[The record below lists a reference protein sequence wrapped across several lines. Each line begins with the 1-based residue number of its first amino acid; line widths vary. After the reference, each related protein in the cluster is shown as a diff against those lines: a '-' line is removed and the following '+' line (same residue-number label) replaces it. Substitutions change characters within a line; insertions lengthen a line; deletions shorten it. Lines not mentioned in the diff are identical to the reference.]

1 MILMIDNYDSF
12 TYNLVHYLEGITDRV
27 SVKRNDALT
36 IAEIEQLK
44 PSVIVISPGP
54 KTPDDAGISLAV
66 IARFSGHIPI
76 LGICLGH
83 QAIAQ
88 YYGATV
94 VRAPQPVH
102 GKLSAITHDGEGL
115 FSGIPQGINV
125 TRYHSLVVDEASL
138 PASLRV
144 TARTDDGLIM
154 GLRHQSLPIE
164 SVQFHP
170 EALLTERGR
179 QMLKNVIDD
188 WSAHHDN

>member
-1 MILMIDNYDSF
+1 MIDNYDSF
-12 TYNLVHYLEGITDRV
+12 TYNLVHYLEGIADAV
-27 SVKRNDALT
+27 CVKRNDALT

-54 KTPDDAGISLAV
+54 KTPNDAGISLEV
-66 IARFSGHIPI
+66 IAHFAGKIPI

-88 YYGATV
+88 YYGAKV
-94 VRAPQPVH
+94 IRAPQPVH
-102 GKLSAITHDGEGL
+102 GKLSAITHDGKGL
-115 FSGIPQGINV
+115 FSDIAQNINV
-125 TRYHSLVVDEASL
+125 TRYHSLVVDAASL
-138 PASLRV
+138 PACLSI

-170 EALLTERGR
+170 EALLTEQGR
-179 QMLKNVIDD
+179 KMLKNVVDD
-188 WSAHHDN
+188 WGVRHDN